1 MWIFISANCAGA
13 HAPGNERE
21 NIGTAA
27 NLLAKETPP
36 APSNESEAQTKT
48 SDPVSEELE
57 RQIAS
62 LTKSR
67 KEAKKHSKQLRLARE
82 AAQSYNLT
90 RKLEEQNK
98 EIERLR
104 QAIGQAPSTNHH
116 ETASSSKI
124 EGGAE
129 TSSLLVKDTLATTTL
144 APPQSDKK
152 SHKNNDQIQVTEHEE
167 ERSAVGVKQKEGEN
181 NMDAT
186 TTNASDPSPS
196 TQQQNNGG
204 GFLQGTGSASPQAA
218 TGTGLAG
225 NSLESGIGSSIDA
238 HVNKIVAEAAASLL
252 NKSSTP
258 VPPSTAT
265 TTTAAAA
272 PTPSTATTAAASE
285 QPATTASLPEE
296 VARVK
301 AMESKISS
309 ILKKAGVESIDEL
322 NEFVNSTKKREIRE
336 ARERTKNAYNKWSEI
351 MKNTPKESQVF
362 QTGKEILATLKDHAE
377 KPELL
382 KKKKNREDIE
392 KIVTIVTAASS
403 GFDSAMNERF
413 RIDEAA
419 RMHKEGLKRSLAEM
433 EYEEKSAD
441 QRRLA
446 QIGQNKRDVADS
458 ASSLYHHQHQQQQQ
472 LDGIIGA
479 RETKKPRLT
488 LPIMKKI
495 TKDQSMMS
503 RDPAFAHFEMVST
516 YASSTNSK
524 MLPGRTELG
533 TEYVVV
539 TPPGF
544 TPTGRTIKDIGLFSL
559 GLRPVDYSSGGV
571 ETEGFLKLQDMMDRD
586 SAGRGYA
593 KAVLELDD
601 NAYMK
606 AKAYHGGVEGA
617 LQPYGMLSDTRV
629 PSLPYITSS
638 PITNNMNGIVQS
650 NSSNFTTRGGA
661 MARPIY

>member
-1 MWIFISANCAGA
+1 M
-13 HAPGNERE
+13 
-21 NIGTAA
+21 
-27 NLLAKETPP
+27 
-36 APSNESEAQTKT
+36 

-62 LTKSR
+62 LTKSK

-98 EIERLR
+98 EIERLK
-104 QAIGQAPSTNHH
+104 QAIGQVPPANHH
-116 ETASSSKI
+116 ETASGSKR

-129 TSSLLVKDTLATTTL
+129 TPSLLAKDTLATTTTSTP
-144 APPQSDKK
+144 APPQSDHPSDKK
-152 SHKNNDQIQVTEHEE
+152 SHKNNDQIQVTEYGE
-167 ERSAVGVKQKEGEN
+167 SVKQKEGEN
-181 NMDAT
+181 NMDTAT
-186 TTNASDPSPS
+186 TSASSDPSPS
-196 TQQQNNGG
+196 TQQNNGG

-218 TGTGLAG
+218 TGPGLAG
-225 NSLESGIGSSIDA
+225 NSLESGIGSSIDV

-252 NKSSTP
+252 KKSSAP
-258 VPPSTAT
+258 VESRPAAADT
-265 TTTAAAA
+265 TTTAEQPA
-272 PTPSTATTAAASE
+272 TPSTANPQNAAATATATPTPTTTAQLSE
-285 QPATTASLPEE
+285 EI
-296 VARVK
+296 ARAK

-322 NEFVNSTKKREIRE
+322 NEFVNSTKKKEIQE
-336 ARERTKNAYNKWSEI
+336 ARERTKSAYNKWSVI
-351 MKNTPKESQVF
+351 MSNTPKDSEVF
-362 QTGKEILATLKDHAE
+362 EQGKVILAKLDEHA
-377 KPELL
+377 KNPELL
-382 KKKKNREDIE
+382 KKKKNREEID
-392 KIVTIVTAASS
+392 KIVTVITAASS

-458 ASSLYHHQHQQQQQ
+458 ASSLYHQQQQ

-495 TKDQSMMS
+495 TKDQSMVS

-544 TPTGRTIKDIGLFSL
+544 TPTGRTIKDIGLFNM

-586 SAGRGYA
+586 SAGKGYA

-617 LQPYGMLSDTRV
+617 LQPYGMISDPRV

-650 NSSNFTTRGGA
+650 SSSNFTTRGGA